1 MSPGSPYPRD
11 PGLVA
16 TIRLLR
22 QDPVSFARDAAPG
35 PALGS
40 PTALP
45 QPVQRVAQVLYQRLH
60 AAVLQEPHTD
70 PHLTG
75 GQLFLMFYPHKSK

>member
-16 TIRLLR
+16 TLRLLR
-22 QDPVSFARDAAPG
+22 QDPIPFARYAAPG
-35 PALGS
+35 PTLG
-40 PTALP
+40 PPAALP
-45 QPVQRVAQVLYQRLH
+45 QPVQGVAQVLHQRLH

-70 PHLTG
+70 PHLT
-75 GQLFLMFYPHKSK
+75 

>member
-11 PGLVA
+11 PGLV
-16 TIRLLR
+16 TTLRLLR
-22 QDPVSFARDAAPG
+22 QDPVPFARNAAPG
-35 PALGS
+35 SALGS
-40 PTALP
+40 QTALP

>member
-22 QDPVSFARDAAPG
+22 QDPVPFARDAAPG

-60 AAVLQEPHTD
+60 AAVLQEPHTN

>member
-16 TIRLLR
+16 TLRLLR
-22 QDPVSFARDAAPG
+22 QDPVPFARDATPG
-35 PALGS
+35 PTLG
-40 PTALP
+40 PPAALP
-45 QPVQRVAQVLYQRLH
+45 QPVQGVAQVLHQCLH

-70 PHLTG
+70 PHLT
-75 GQLFLMFYPHKSK
+75 